1 MERTLIATTSAI
13 EFPEKKR
20 KEKKRKETLV
30 IYVLLA

>member
-20 KEKKRKETLV
+20 KETLV